1 MVELT
6 MTNCCKNTVFNCI
19 FTITNCFGNVFTCVV
34 TVNIY
39 IFFIRL
45 IVVDMWRNLLCVTKN
60 NVKVWLA
67 TG

>member
-19 FTITNCFGNVFTCVV
+19 FTITQIVLEMYSLV